1 VVDDEVQIRE
11 LMRLHL
17 SLAGF
22 EIEEAVDGREALER
36 LRTDAFELIIL
47 DVVLPNLDGVT
58 ICRAIRSDG
67 PNKEAGV
74 LMVTGRVTEADK
86 VVGLDSGADDYLTKP
101 FAVRELIARI
111 GAIMRRCRRPAPQM
125 AEARPE
131 IVVSRDITL
140 DVDKR
145 EASVRG
151 QRIEL
156 TKQEFDLLHRI
167 AARPGRVYS
176 RSSLLQHV
184 WSEDTHVTE
193 RTVDSVISRLRRKIE
208 LDPQHP
214 RMILTAWGV
223 GYKFADVEV

>member
-74 LMVTGRVTEADK
+74 LMLTGRVTEADK

-145 EASVRG
+145 EATVRG

>member
-145 EASVRG
+145 EATVRG

-176 RSSLLQHV
+176 RSSLLQNV

>member
-145 EASVRG
+145 EATVRG

-176 RSSLLQHV
+176 RSSLLQNV

-193 RTVDSVISRLRRKIE
+193 RTSIRSSAACGARSSSIRSI
-208 LDPQHP
+208 P
-214 RMILTAWGV
+214 G
-223 GYKFADVEV
+223 

>member
-145 EASVRG
+145 EATVRG